1 MFQRN
6 IFGQRLKALRKAK
19 KESQSNLAELL
30 GVSANQV
37 SEMERGR
44 KTTSFERLAL
54 LCEHFNVCSD
64 YLLGLTD
71 EMRPLK

>member
-1 MFQRN
+1 MYHREL
-6 IFGQRLKALRKAK
+6 FGFRLRKLRKSK
-19 KESQSNLAELL
+19 KETQADLAQLL
-30 GVSANQV
+30 GVSTNQV

-44 KTTSFERLAL
+44 KTTSFERLAI

>member
-1 MFQRN
+1 MYHREL
-6 IFGQRLKALRKAK
+6 FGFRLRKLRKSK
-19 KESQSNLAELL
+19 KETQADLAQLL
-30 GVSANQV
+30 GVSTNQV

-54 LCEHFNVCSD
+54 LCEHFHVCSD
-64 YLLGLTD
+64 YWLGLTD